1 MNTDEKKYLL
11 DLIKNAMTVD
21 INEHEGQQTIDLN
34 ALNLC
39 SVDYSDNTGNKDTIF
54 SGRNMGENLVPQSD
68 NKEILVDSDKK
79 NTGSF
84 IDTGNYANLD
94 MPTINE
100 IINNINVESLLN
112 ATPENISDV
121 IAKNDSGEKVIIEF
135 ADKCI
140 NDKEVEYEL
149 YVKPGETITEDTIIG
164 EVEQYGRMIPIKSI
178 FSTGTVMGTPDNSD
192 FLHLYPSVCNRHI
205 IIDNI
210 QFGTNMGVD
219 TTYME
224 QVIDKFQHESYL
236 YNLICTNLCYSS
248 LPAILMRRKNGKK
261 NGISIFND
269 FRKKQD
275 DISKKFIDDMKKEAK
290 AENIKK
296 TSANYKKVNKLGDKL
311 LDMRTKRIENTLELY
326 NSIDTLPQC
335 EYDRNYKD
343 CHMLAAGIEKYAKY
357 KNRMDDINYKIDD
370 ENYDNYYMS
379 ILANITLTSD
389 NDTYSYEFFN
399 LISNIIDRRNIYE
412 KYDIKH
418 NIAEFEDIFYD
429 TLDSKKKTKH
439 KNIMKVLEK
448 AILDKD
454 VSYNNIYE
462 WFKNNID
469 KSEKKEAEMRQLAS
483 VYLYIRKHQI
493 QADSVNEAIRKRNI
507 MVSEWKYFE

>member
-39 SVDYSDNTGNKDTIF
+39 SVDYSDNTGNKDTVF

-68 NKEILVDSDKK
+68 NKEILIDSDKK

-311 LDMRTKRIENTLELY
+311 LDMRAKRIENTLELY
-326 NSIDTLPQC
+326 NSIDTLP
-335 EYDRNYKD
+335 
-343 CHMLAAGIEKYAKY
+343 
-357 KNRMDDINYKIDD
+357 
-370 ENYDNYYMS
+370 
-379 ILANITLTSD
+379 
-389 NDTYSYEFFN
+389 
-399 LISNIIDRRNIYE
+399 
-412 KYDIKH
+412 
-418 NIAEFEDIFYD
+418 
-429 TLDSKKKTKH
+429 
-439 KNIMKVLEK
+439 
-448 AILDKD
+448 
-454 VSYNNIYE
+454 
-462 WFKNNID
+462 
-469 KSEKKEAEMRQLAS
+469 
-483 VYLYIRKHQI
+483 
-493 QADSVNEAIRKRNI
+493 
-507 MVSEWKYFE
+507 